1 MLENNSFNAHQHYLQ
16 RGKNMTE
23 SEAHSL
29 QKEYNE
35 IKQTYHMLLDKYEE
49 KCALLSEKNQ
59 EIIELKYKKR
69 PSEAA

>member
-1 MLENNSFNAHQHYLQ
+1 
-16 RGKNMTE
+16 MTE

-49 KCALLSEKNQ
+49 KCALLSQKNQ